1 VGAIVTEPPGLAAQL
16 EAVLL
21 VTDDPVPVLLLAERL
36 EQPVPEVERTLAEL
50 VEQYAR
56 DGRGF
61 TLRDVGGGW
70 RFYTVEACA
79 PVVERFL
86 LAGHTTRLSQAAKET
101 LAVVAYQ
108 QPVTRSRIAAV
119 RGVNVDAVV
128 RTLLAHRLI
137 EEAGPDT
144 DSAAM
149 TYRTTGYLLEQLGL
163 RDLSELPPLAPLL
176 PGIDEAISETLEGP
190 AVALD
195 QAEEEHR

>member
-61 TLRDVGGGW
+61 TLRDVGG

>member
-1 VGAIVTEPPGLAAQL
+1 VTEPPGIGAQL

-21 VTDDPVPVLLLAERL
+21 VADDPVPAVLLAERL
-36 EQPVPEVERTLAEL
+36 GQPVPEVERTLADL
-50 VEQYAR
+50 VGQYAR
-56 DGRGF
+56 AGRGF

-70 RFYTVEACA
+70 RFYTAEACA
-79 PVVERFL
+79 PIVERFL

-149 TYRTTGYLLEQLGL
+149 TYCTTGHLLEQLGL

-176 PGIDEAISETLEGP
+176 PGVDEAISETLEGP
-190 AVALD
+190 LGAAGI
-195 QAEEEHR
+195 AEEAHR